1 MPPCDLLSP
10 RLSGQY
16 CLSTHTRP
24 YTFNGCLFCIQAYSA
39 LFCTPIYGLSARS
52 TPSQYSQLHI
62 LHWFWS
68 LILTPSSYLAPT
80 PTVPYFT
87 ITYQYHIRHSSPYTQ
102 LIFLPYMVFE
112 CRHNIRNQPLST
124 AIPSPSSLRDITML
138 RKYHHLGDTF
148 FPMF

>member
-10 RLSGQY
+10 SLSGQY

-24 YTFNGCLFCIQAYSA
+24 YAFNECLFCIQAYSA

-68 LILTPSSYLAPT
+68 LILTPSSYLVPT
-80 PTVPYFT
+80 PHGSIFPNRIPISHTSQLTTHATHIASIYGIRMSSQHSKQTSIHSNTISKFT
-87 ITYQYHIRHSSPYTQ
+87 PRYHYVEKISP
-102 LIFLPYMVFE
+102 F
-112 CRHNIRNQPLST
+112 R
-124 AIPSPSSLRDITML
+124 
-138 RKYHHLGDTF
+138 
-148 FPMF
+148 

>member
-1 MPPCDLLSP
+1 MPPYDLLSP

-39 LFCTPIYGLSARS
+39 LFCTPLYGLSARS

-68 LILTPSSYLAPT
+68 LILTPSSYLVPT

-87 ITYQYHIRHSSPYTQ
+87 ITYQYHIRHSSPTRNSYSFHTWYSNAVTT
-102 LIFLPYMVFE
+102 FETNPYPQQYHLQVHSATSL
-112 CRHNIRNQPLST
+112 CWGNIT
-124 AIPSPSSLRDITML
+124 I
-138 RKYHHLGDTF
+138 
-148 FPMF
+148 